1 MNKHWILTNKQIT
14 LPRFILI
21 QIMYFK
27 KRTIYKRDFSP
38 RFTVCEK
45 MEVRGAAIFFICV
58 SWFSLGLAEYVE
70 VRVKGVTSI
79 ATTDDNFICATL
91 DWWPADKCDYD
102 QCPWGKAGIFNLV
115 CSVFF
120 SIEHCLSPYS

>member
-1 MNKHWILTNKQIT
+1 MI
-14 LPRFILI
+14 FIPDLL
-21 QIMYFK
+21 
-27 KRTIYKRDFSP
+27 
-38 RFTVCEK
+38 CEKK

-91 DWWPADKCDYD
+91 DWWPADKCDYG

-115 CSVFF
+115 CIVFF